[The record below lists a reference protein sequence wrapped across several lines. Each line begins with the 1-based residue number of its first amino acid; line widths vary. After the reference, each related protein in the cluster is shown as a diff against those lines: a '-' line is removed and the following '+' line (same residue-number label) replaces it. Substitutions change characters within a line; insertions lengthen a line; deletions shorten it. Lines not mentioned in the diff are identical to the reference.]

1 LETFRAIRRV
11 LWITLGLNLIATAA
25 KLTVGYWTGSLSLIA
40 DGFDSVFDSA
50 TNVIGLVGIYLAAQP
65 ADEAHPYGHR
75 KAETMTALIISGL
88 LFLTTWELI
97 QSAVERLRDPSL
109 IQAQVN
115 AWSFGALLVSIVVHL
130 TVVWYELRA
139 GRRLQSD
146 VLVADAL
153 HTRADIFLSLSV
165 IGGLVAV
172 RLGYP
177 IADPILALV
186 IALLIAKI
194 GIDIIRESS
203 PTLMDEIVIPRRQLE
218 QIARSVPGVVSC
230 HRVRSRGH
238 QSAVYVDLHI
248 QVDPAMST
256 EQAHAVAHELQRRL
270 HEHAP
275 SIQDATIHVEP
286 AGSPRVRGHEQIA
299 AQLRRLATGLGMGIH
314 EMWAYEMNGLY
325 YAEVHLEV
333 DGTLPLHQ
341 AHALVSALE
350 ERARAE
356 IPHLAELTSHIEP
369 RGQLI
374 QAPDP
379 GLEET
384 QVAQVVQQLADSI
397 LNGGACHRVQVRR
410 SEAGWAVS
418 MHCYL
423 PAEMPLA
430 EAHRISTRLEMQ
442 LLHQVHGLARVTIHT
457 EPRGD
462 SAASGSSSEQN
473 RTNPVNHVNPVKGS
487 RER

>member
-1 LETFRAIRRV
+1 METFRAIRRV

-25 KLTVGYWTGSLSLIA
+25 KLIVGYSTGSLSLIA

-165 IGGLVAV
+165 IGGLIAV

-218 QIARSVPGVVSC
+218 QIARSVPGVISC

-270 HEHAP
+270 HEHSP

-286 AGSPRVRGHEQIA
+286 AGAPQAQGHEQIA
-299 AQLRRLATGLGMGIH
+299 AQLRRLAAGLGVGIH
-314 EMWAYEMNGLY
+314 EVWAYEMNGLY

-333 DGTLPLHQ
+333 DGTLSLHQ
-341 AHALVSALE
+341 AHALVSLLE
-350 ERARAE
+350 ERARTE
-356 IPHLAELTSHIEP
+356 IPHLVELTSHIEP

-374 QAPDP
+374 QTLDP
-379 GLEET
+379 GLEEM
-384 QVAQVVQQLADSI
+384 QVAQAVQGVIDSI
-397 LNGGACHRVQVRR
+397 LNGEACHRVQVRR
-410 SEAGWAVS
+410 SEVGWAIS

-442 LLHQVHGLARVTIHT
+442 LLRQVHGLARVTIHT

-462 SAASGSSSEQN
+462 SAASGSSSE
-473 RTNPVNHVNPVKGS
+473 
-487 RER
+487 